1 MEGLRGKRADL
12 VGGRACLRAHLHT
25 RLSGSDSPTRF
36 SLRHSEPLPP
46 PPAPSVP
53 IVHQAKRVVPR

>member
-1 MEGLRGKRADL
+1 MTGPC
-12 VGGRACLRAHLHT
+12 GRKGIFMGPPCT
-25 RLSGSDSPTRF
+25 RLSGSDSPL

-53 IVHQAKRVVPR
+53 IVHQAKKVVPR